1 MSSILDK
8 ILTEKQKE
16 VQRLKQEIIPAVSR
30 KPLSLIK
37 AMKQKTPIGII
48 AEIKRQSPS
57 KGMLQENVDPARQAK
72 LYEQSGAAAISV
84 LTDYPFFKGQF
95 SDLAAVREVV
105 NIPILC
111 KDFIIDEVQIQKA
124 KSVGADVILLIV
136 AALEQE
142 QLERLYRFASAEGL
156 DVLVE
161 VHDESELERALSI
174 GATIIGINNRN
185 LSTFVVD
192 LQTTVKLAEHPALA
206 DVILIS
212 ESGIATGEDVLRVQ
226 KAGANGILV
235 GETLMKS
242 NDISQ
247 TMQEL
252 SLKEMV

>member
-1 MSSILDK
+1 M
-8 ILTEKQKE
+8 
-16 VQRLKQEIIPAVSR
+16 
-30 KPLSLIK
+30 
-37 AMKQKTPIGII
+37 GII

-57 KGMLQENVDPARQAK
+57 KGMLQENVDPVQQAK
-72 LYEQSGAAAISV
+72 QYEQAGAAAISV

-95 SDLAAVREVV
+95 ADLSAVREGV

-111 KDFIIDEVQIQKA
+111 KDFIIDEVQIKKA

-142 QLERLYRFASAEGL
+142 QLERLYRFASAEEM

-161 VHDESELERALSI
+161 VHDESELERALEI
-174 GATIIGINNRN
+174 GATVIGINNRN

-206 DVILIS
+206 EVVLIS
-212 ESGIATGEDVLRVQ
+212 ESGIVTGEDVMRVQ
-226 KAGANGILV
+226 KAGANGVLV

-242 NDISQ
+242 DDIAK

>member
-1 MSSILDK
+1 MSSILNK
-8 ILTEKQKE
+8 ILDEKQKE
-16 VQRLKQEIIPAVSR
+16 VQILKQESIPVVSR
-30 KPLSLIK
+30 KSLSLIS
-37 AMKQKTPIGII
+37 AIKQKAPMGII

-57 KGMLQENVDPARQAK
+57 KGMLQANVDPVQQAK
-72 LYEQSGAAAISV
+72 QYEQAGAAAISV

-95 SDLAAVREVV
+95 ADLSAVREGV

-111 KDFIIDEVQIQKA
+111 KDFIIDEVQIKKA

-142 QLERLYRFASAEGL
+142 KLERLYRFASAEGME
-156 DVLVE
+156 VLVE
-161 VHDESELERALSI
+161 VHDESELEQALEI

-192 LQTTVKLAEHPALA
+192 LQTTVKLAEHPALGE
-206 DVILIS
+206 VVLIS
-212 ESGIATGEDVLRVQ
+212 ESGIVTGEDVMRVQ

-242 NDISQ
+242 DDIAK

>member
-1 MSSILDK
+1 MSSILEK

-48 AEIKRQSPS
+48 SEIKRQSPS

-242 NDISQ
+242 DDISQ
-247 TMQEL
+247 TMKEL

>member
-1 MSSILDK
+1 MSSILEK

-16 VQRLKQEIIPAVSR
+16 VQALKQENIPAVTR
-30 KPLSLIK
+30 KPLSLIDAISQK
-37 AMKQKTPIGII
+37 APIGVI

-57 KGMLQENVDPARQAK
+57 KGMLQENVNPVLQAK
-72 LYEQSGAAAISV
+72 QYEQAGAAAISV

-95 SDLAAVREVV
+95 TDLSAVREAVR
-105 NIPILC
+105 IPILC
-111 KDFIIDEVQIQKA
+111 KDFIIDEVQIKKA

-142 QLERLYRFASAEGL
+142 QLKKLYDFAIGEGL

-161 VHDESELERALSI
+161 VHDESELERAFAI
-174 GATIIGINNRN
+174 GAQIIGVNNRD

-192 LQTTVKLAEHPALA
+192 LQTTVRLAQHPALA
-206 DVILIS
+206 DVVLIS
-212 ESGIATGEDVLRVQ
+212 ESGIVTGADVQ
-226 KAGANGILV
+226 KVQQAGANGILV

-242 NDISQ
+242 ADIAQ

-252 SLKEMV
+252 SLKELV

>member
-1 MSSILDK
+1 MSSILNK
-8 ILTEKQKE
+8 ILDEKQKE
-16 VQRLKQEIIPAVSR
+16 VQILKQESIPVVSR
-30 KPLSLIK
+30 KPLSLIS
-37 AMKQKTPIGII
+37 AIKQKAPMGII

-57 KGMLQENVDPARQAK
+57 KGMLQENVDPVQQAK
-72 LYEQSGAAAISV
+72 QYEQAGAAAISV

-95 SDLAAVREVV
+95 ADLSAVREGV

-111 KDFIIDEVQIQKA
+111 KDFIIDEVQIKKA

-142 QLERLYRFASAEGL
+142 QLERLYRFASSEGM

-161 VHDESELERALSI
+161 VHDESELERALEI

-206 DVILIS
+206 EVVLIS
-212 ESGIATGEDVLRVQ
+212 ESGIVTGEDVMRVQ
-226 KAGANGILV
+226 KAGANGVLV

-242 NDISQ
+242 DDIAK

-252 SLKEMV
+252 SLKEVV